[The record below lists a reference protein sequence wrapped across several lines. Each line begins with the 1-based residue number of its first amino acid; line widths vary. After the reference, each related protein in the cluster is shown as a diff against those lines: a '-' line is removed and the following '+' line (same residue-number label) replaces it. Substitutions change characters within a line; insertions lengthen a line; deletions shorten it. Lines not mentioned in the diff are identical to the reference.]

1 MGRAAGFLL
10 VLGGLVLSLWTGYR
24 HLATPRAEAE
34 RTPMAQGEGAQATS
48 ALTSAGGQLNFV
60 KHEVGTYDGPDMKNW
75 KHVVLIRADDQH
87 YCIEW
92 VGPSGKLYAKTEAT
106 APYLGRC
113 S

>member
-10 VLGGLVLSLWTGYR
+10 VLGGLVLSVWTGYR
-24 HLATPRAEAE
+24 HLATPRAEAS
-34 RTPMAQGEGAQATS
+34 PMTRSEGAQATV
-48 ALTSAGGQLNFV
+48 ALNAAGGQLNFV
-60 KHEVGTYDGPDMKNW
+60 KHEIGTYDGPDLKGS

-92 VGPSGKLYAKTEAT
+92 VGPSGKLYSKTEASV
-106 APYLGRC
+106 PYLGRC